1 VDLSRPLTFEDL
13 RRRRWELLAFSSVG
27 AFMGP
32 LDGSI
37 VAVALPSMG
46 ADLTLS
52 FSTSLWVQ
60 AIYLLVSA
68 VLLIPLGRLADHHG
82 RVRFYLLGIVVFT
95 VGSLLAAL
103 SMNGAWL
110 IGSRVVQG
118 AGAAL
123 LMTTAAAIVTAAFP
137 RGERGRALGINVAA
151 VYLGL
156 SVGPPLGGFLADGL
170 GWRWIFLVN
179 LPIGVAVVLWGWRL
193 LPKQERLTA
202 AVPRPDLAGAAL
214 LAVALT
220 GLLVPLTFAAEWGWL
235 SPGTLVLLG
244 VAAVALAAFVVTELR
259 VRDPVV
265 DLELLRRNRLFAAAN
280 GAAFLNYLA
289 LTAVGVLTV
298 VYLQVV
304 QGRSA
309 TLTGWILLA
318 QPLMQVVLSP
328 LSGRLSDR
336 LGSRLLTTTGMLL
349 TGAGMLL
356 LAGLSEDADMARV
369 LATLALV
376 GVGMAAFSAPNASA
390 IMGSVAP
397 HQLGL
402 ASAFLA
408 TMRVTGQALSIAV
421 LGGIAASQLGR
432 VGGRVLFT
440 HGRSSELAASA
451 AQVADDYL
459 RGYRYAMLTGA
470 ALAFIG
476 AAVSLTRGAHVSERG
491 GPTAAVAEAVGAAGE
506 AVTPVNGVAPPAD
519 RHGASARRAAPRR
532 GREEG

>member
-1 VDLSRPLTFEDL
+1 
-13 RRRRWELLAFSSVG
+13 
-27 AFMGP
+27 MGP

-37 VAVALPSMG
+37 VAVALPTMG
-46 ADLTLS
+46 AELSLS
-52 FSTSLWVQ
+52 FSVSLWVQ
-60 AIYLLVSA
+60 AVYLLAMA

-82 RVRFYLLGIVVFT
+82 RVRFYLLGTVVFAA
-95 VGSLLAAL
+95 GSLLSAL
-103 SMNGAWL
+103 SMNGPWL
-110 IGSRVVQG
+110 IGSRIVQG
-118 AGAAL
+118 MGAAL
-123 LMTTAAAIVTAAFP
+123 LSATAAAIVTAVFP
-137 RGERGRALGINVAA
+137 REERGRALGINVAA

-179 LPIGVAVVLWGWRL
+179 LPIGLAVVLWGWRL
-193 LPKQERLTA
+193 LPKVERA
-202 AVPRPDLAGAAL
+202 AARAPRADVVGAAL
-214 LAVALT
+214 LAVALI
-220 GLLVPLTFAAEWGWL
+220 GLLVPLTFAAQWGWL
-235 SPGTLVLLG
+235 SAGTLVLLG
-244 VAAVALAAFVVTELR
+244 VSAVAFVAFVATEGR

-265 DLELLRRNRLFAAAN
+265 DLDLLRRNRLFAAAN
-280 GAAFLNYLA
+280 GAALLNYLA

-309 TLTGWILLA
+309 AVTGWILLA
-318 QPLMQVVLSP
+318 QPLMQASLSP

-336 LGSRLLTTTGMLL
+336 VGSRLLTTTGMVL
-349 TGAGMLL
+349 TAAGMAL
-356 LAGLSEDADMARV
+356 LAGLSEQAGMARV

-421 LGGIAASQLGR
+421 LGGIAAGQLGR
-432 VGGRVLFT
+432 IGGRLLFT
-440 HGRSSELAASA
+440 QARTGELAASA

-470 ALAFIG
+470 ALALVG
-476 AAVSLTRGAHVSERG
+476 AAVSLTRGAHVAGDGRAVPARGAVSPAAEGER
-491 GPTAAVAEAVGAAGE
+491 
-506 AVTPVNGVAPPAD
+506 
-519 RHGASARRAAPRR
+519 
-532 GREEG
+532 